1 MGRKK
6 RRQGRDGAEV
16 STRRRPRNPRPERKP
31 PGWLDEL
38 GGWGWTALVVGTVIG
53 AIGAHYALWHWV
65 IPPVGAVV
73 GRIPVVSTVVGWL
86 FGGGAWIALGVAVL
100 NEKTASKVVGLRLVR
115 IALVWMGVAVLCLP
129 VGWAE
134 DIHLPT
140 DYWAGVF
147 AGAYGLLGSLVVFPV
162 LALVLYP
169 LSRVVRPLRD
179 RSDQVVGWASIGY
192 GVLLLVWGST
202 LLRM

>member
-16 STRRRPRNPRPERKP
+16 STRRHPRNPRPGRKP
-31 PGWLDEL
+31 PHWLDRL
-38 GGWGWTALVVGTVIG
+38 GGWGWTGLVVGTVIG

-65 IPPVGAVV
+65 IPPVGVVV

-86 FGGGAWIALGVAVL
+86 FGGGAWIALGVAVV
-100 NEKTASKVVGLRLVR
+100 NEKTAGKVAGLRLVR
-115 IALVWMGVAVLCLP
+115 IAIVWMGVAVLCLP

-134 DIHLPT
+134 DIYLPT

-147 AGAYGLLGSLVVFPV
+147 AGAYGLVGSLVVFPV
-162 LALVLYP
+162 VALVLYP
-169 LSRVVRPLRD
+169 LSRVVRSLRD
-179 RSDQVVGWASIGY
+179 KSDQVVGWASIGY